1 MSFYSLVKPPRGSN
15 VSGGEILNSLI
26 HIKPNTELTE
36 KLKFENKLDELLD
49 SGDFSELTDHTYFEQ
64 TCVDNNMS
72 NNIDSSALTY
82 FVGYVVRQ
90 ARKFSIAKSCEECFK
105 TLIKCEDFED
115 HDCFTLQRS
124 RGNLFIPSD
133 ILLNLIYTYEQA
145 IVKILEKDNFQQ
157 LILFE
162 GKKLI

>member
-1 MSFYSLVKPPRGSN
+1 MPFYSLVKPQRGSN

-26 HIKPNTELTE
+26 HIKLNTELTE
-36 KLKFENKLDELLD
+36 KLKFVNKLDELLD
-49 SGDFSELTDHTYFEQ
+49 FGYFSELTDHTYFE
-64 TCVDNNMS
+64 CFDNNMS

-90 ARKFSIAKSCEECFK
+90 VRTFSIAKSCEECFIP
-105 TLIKCEDFED
+105 LIKCEDFED

-124 RGNLFIPSD
+124 RGNLFILSD

-145 IVKILEKDNFQQ
+145 IDKILEKDNLQQ

>member
-1 MSFYSLVKPPRGSN
+1 MV
-15 VSGGEILNSLI
+15 NSLL
-26 HIKPNTELTE
+26 HIKPKTEQIE
-36 KLKFENKLDELLD
+36 KFKFENKLDDLLD

-64 TCVDNNMS
+64 PRVDNNMS
-72 NNIDSSALTY
+72 NNIDYSNLTY
-82 FVGYVVRQ
+82 FVRYVVRQ

-105 TLIKCEDFED
+105 ALIKCEDFED

-162 GKKLI
+162 GKTLILN

>member
-1 MSFYSLVKPPRGSN
+1 LSFYSLVKPPRGSN
-15 VSGGEILNSLI
+15 VSGGEILNSFI
-26 HIKPNTELTE
+26 HIKSNSNTELTE

-64 TCVDNNMS
+64 PCVDIHIYMS

-82 FVGYVVRQ
+82 FVRYVVRQ

-124 RGNLFIPSD
+124 RGNLFIP
-133 ILLNLIYTYEQA
+133 
-145 IVKILEKDNFQQ
+145 
-157 LILFE
+157 
-162 GKKLI
+162 